1 MNDPNRM
8 MKEKVV
14 VADVL
19 AGGATVLD
27 LTTMADKYAYE
38 LTAMVA
44 ATGVSVN
51 VQGFHSITDGA
62 PAAGATDQQLTADG
76 KYCFLVGKKTAGQT
90 AEVYRYLKVFCPVAT
105 RVTVSRW
112 YRG

>member
-1 MNDPNRM
+1 MNDAYHL

-14 VADVL
+14 VENVGA
-19 AGGATVLD
+19 AGAIVLD
-27 LTTMADKYAYE
+27 LTADADKYRYT

-44 ATGVSVN
+44 ATGASVN
-51 VQGFHSITDGA
+51 VQGRHDIA
-62 PAAGATDQQLTADG
+62 AAGAAAATDQQLTEDG
-76 KYCFLVGKKTAGQT
+76 KYCFSIGKKTAGNT

-112 YRG
+112 FRG